1 MISESGGRNYHGCSL
16 GIYQP
21 GDPRRLRCSGVRS
34 GGGGIHQ
41 LVTSTDGTSGATR
54 ALRRTAAHSGALP
67 RYDFSPGAHLS
78 YYLAITRKLVSSI
91 KMYN

>member
-34 GGGGIHQ
+34 GGGEIHQ

-67 RYDFSPGAHLS
+67 RYDFSPQRAFVILS
-78 YYLAITRKLVSSI
+78 SYHSQISLINKDV
-91 KMYN
+91 